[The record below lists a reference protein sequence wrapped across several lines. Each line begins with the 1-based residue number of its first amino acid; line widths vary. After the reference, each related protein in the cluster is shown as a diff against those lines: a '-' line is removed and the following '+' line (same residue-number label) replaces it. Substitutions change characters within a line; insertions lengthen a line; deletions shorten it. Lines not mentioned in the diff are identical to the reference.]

1 MRVLSNS
8 SPWGPRGRVKCD
20 MCTQTV
26 LSSEDSSEV
35 LSVYLATGDQGRIGS
50 YLASAEPGDRSD
62 AVRTGD
68 RGHRGG
74 RGTHARGVR
83 LRKGTRPQ
91 TVKNINIECMLSLR
105 FVDCAIR
112 LHTNEMYGAV
122 PDQVERIKL
131 IGYLIG
137 SAPPTTSARH
147 CNAVSR
153 L

>member
-62 AVRTGD
+62 AVRTADTGAAGGPITRAAFGCERVRD
-68 RGHRGG
+68 HRPS
-74 RGTHARGVR
+74 R
-83 LRKGTRPQ
+83 
-91 TVKNINIECMLSLR
+91 
-105 FVDCAIR
+105 
-112 LHTNEMYGAV
+112 
-122 PDQVERIKL
+122 
-131 IGYLIG
+131 
-137 SAPPTTSARH
+137 TSILNV
-147 CNAVSR
+147 CYPSGLWIVQ
-153 L
+153 